1 MVGFQQPVVRPFFEG
16 RQTHLGTRGFADVLL
31 TISQKME
38 LDLGLAGQ
46 TFKEILQD
54 GADELFDLGRGSVRA
69 ADSRSFWHGVLQ
81 RGGWW
86 DVSARANGPVTA
98 PRRLPD
104 RQSPKFTGASGGDSF
119 HLVPFASTSL
129 GDGSGAPLPWLQAT
143 PDPITTATWRTW
155 IEINHRKAEEMGI
168 SEGDIVRVSSPHGSI
183 EALAFPHPGMPPNV
197 VSVPVGQGH
206 TAGGRFAEGRGGNIL
221 SILAPTADSG
231 AGALAWASTRVSVE
245 KTGGWMRLP
254 KFENTVPE
262 FPVDEHHEIVQI
274 TKTDS

>member
-1 MVGFQQPVVRPFFEG
+1 
-16 RQTHLGTRGFADVLL
+16 
-31 TISQKME
+31 
-38 LDLGLAGQ
+38 
-46 TFKEILQD
+46 
-54 GADELFDLGRGSVRA
+54 
-69 ADSRSFWHGVLQ
+69 
-81 RGGWW
+81 
-86 DVSARANGPVTA
+86 
-98 PRRLPD
+98 
-104 RQSPKFTGASGGDSF
+104 
-119 HLVPFASTSL
+119 
-129 GDGSGAPLPWLQAT
+129 
-143 PDPITTATWRTW
+143 
-155 IEINHRKAEEMGI
+155 MGI
-168 SEGDIVRVSSPHGSI
+168 SEGDIVRVSSPYGSI

-231 AGALAWASTRVSVE
+231 TGALAWASTRVSVE